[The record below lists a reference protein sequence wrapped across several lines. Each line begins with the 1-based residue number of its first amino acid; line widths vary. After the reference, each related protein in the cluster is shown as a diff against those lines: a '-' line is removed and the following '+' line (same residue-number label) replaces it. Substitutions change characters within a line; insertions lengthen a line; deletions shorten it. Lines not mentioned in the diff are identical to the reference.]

1 MPAFVEPDILSED
14 IANKIHDFN
23 SDTFRWVLSNTAPV
37 LGSTFLLSNVTQ
49 IASGNGYTQMTDGAN
64 GITATV
70 GFSRSGQTTT
80 VATSNAPVVTATGA
94 VGPFQ
99 YLILI
104 NDTPTSPLNPVVGWV
119 TLTSAITMANTD
131 TFTIPASNI
140 LTIN

>member
-1 MPAFVEPDILSED
+1 
-14 IANKIHDFN
+14 
-23 SDTFRWVLSNTAPV
+23 
-37 LGSTFLLSNVTQ
+37 VTQ
-49 IASGNGYTQMTDGAN
+49 ISSGNGYTQMTDGAN

-80 VATSNAPVVTATGA
+80 VATSNAPVVTATG
-94 VGPFQ
+94 VIGPFQ